1 MATVKANTSCLL
13 ARLSQVGEGAGE
25 AGKRRKWIRIEEK
38 RMRKSREAVWRA
50 EISGRGVV
58 QLGRFWLP

>member
-1 MATVKANTSCLL
+1 M

-25 AGKRRKWIRIEEK
+25 AGKRRKWIRIEEE

-50 EISGRGVV
+50 EISGRGLV
-58 QLGRFWLP
+58 QRGRFWLP

>member
-1 MATVKANTSCLL
+1 M
-13 ARLSQVGEGAGE
+13 GE
-25 AGKRRKWIRIEEK
+25 AGKRRKWIRIEEE

-58 QLGRFWLP
+58 QQGRFWLP